1 MAINIKV
8 ILQQTILRFKHKQQ
22 KQNNILLYKI
32 TEIFINV
39 GIFIINP
46 KLKFKNSL
54 VLRFK

>member
-39 GIFIINP
+39 GIFYNKSEIKI
-46 KLKFKNSL
+46 
-54 VLRFK
+54 